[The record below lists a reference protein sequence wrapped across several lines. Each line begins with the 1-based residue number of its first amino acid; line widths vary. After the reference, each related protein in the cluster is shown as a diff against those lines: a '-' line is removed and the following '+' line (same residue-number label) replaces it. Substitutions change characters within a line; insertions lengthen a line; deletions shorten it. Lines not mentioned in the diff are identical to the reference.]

1 MLLNQRGFTLLE
13 VMIAVFILAI
23 GLLGMA
29 HLQITSLK
37 HNQTAEFRT
46 QAALLAADMLDRMR
60 ANRDAAQNGN
70 YAIAIDAA
78 PPSSASDMADADI
91 VEWRNNL
98 SQYLPNGTGQ
108 IACGAFNVNSEFI
121 CDITI
126 GWTETQ
132 IDTDS
137 NCELGTNTSCF
148 TLSGAI

>member
-1 MLLNQRGFTLLE
+1 MSLKQRGFTLLE
-13 VMIAVFILAI
+13 VMVAVFVLAI

-37 HNQTAEFRT
+37 HNQSAEFRT

-60 ANRDAAQNGN
+60 ANRKAAQNGN
-70 YAIAIDAA
+70 YAIAIDAD
-78 PPSSASDMADADI
+78 PPSSISNMAETDI

-108 IACGAFNVNSEFI
+108 VACGAFNANSEFI

-126 GWTETQ
+126 SWRETQ
-132 IDTDS
+132 NDGDDYGD
-137 NCELGTNTSCF
+137 LGTSTF
-148 TLSGAI
+148 TISGTI

>member
-1 MLLNQRGFTLLE
+1 MRQHRGFTLLE
-13 VMIAVFILAI
+13 VMVAVFVLAV

-37 HNQTAEFRT
+37 HNQSAEFRT
-46 QAALLAADMLDRMR
+46 QAALLAADMLDMMR
-60 ANRDAAQNGN
+60 ANREAAQNGN
-70 YAIAIDAA
+70 YAIDIDAE
-78 PPSSASDMADADI
+78 PPSSTSDMADADI
-91 VEWRNNL
+91 VEWRNKL

-108 IACGAFNVNSEFI
+108 IACGAFNPNSEFI

-137 NCELGTNTSCF
+137 SCELGNNTSCF